1 MVEGYVWNVIILN
14 PKSGFDYVETAT
26 VSLVISISFC
36 DRLKANGTIYFHS
49 QVVENVDTEFSGFS
63 VPLEH
68 SFEAGKNYCITI
80 VLYNTLL
87 LMLVS

>member
-1 MVEGYVWNVIILN
+1 MEAA
-14 PKSGFDYVETAT
+14 P
-26 VSLVISISFC
+26 VSLVISVSFC
-36 DRLKANGTIYFHS
+36 DRLKANGAINFYS
-49 QVVENVDTEFSGFS
+49 QVGENLDTEFSGFS

-68 SFEAGKNYCITI
+68 SFEVGENYCITI